1 MVGKLADDF
10 PRKGHGADAG
20 VRFRWTDEVLAVREL
35 LTLHLDRYGAVVEVN
50 VLPSEPEQ
58 LTAAK
63 PAERSCQH
71 ERPVARVDA
80 IGELVDLAEGGQ
92 FPLGGVLGAGPAD
105 RARIGREDAVVDGGV
120 QDGVEQ
126 AVALRH
132 GARTGTALSAS
143 RRAVPR

>member
-1 MVGKLADDF
+1 
-10 PRKGHGADAG
+10 
-20 VRFRWTDEVLAVREL
+20 VLAVREL
-35 LTLHLDRYGAVVEVN
+35 LTLHLDRDGAVVEVN

-132 GARTGTALSAS
+132 GARTGTALGQ
-143 RRAVPR
+143 RGVPRPDRWRAELADRHPAQRREDVEPELALV